1 MQATIRTTVTARSL
15 NSMIQA
21 HIESRSLGEYV
32 WHSGVYGHPAEATG
46 CNWNIAIHC
55 KEDFSACGAVVSSY
69 LEELRHRFVVG
80 EDDIDALPRYESDR
94 VRELEGRRTGA
105 RLARQQAF
113 WAQLK
118 TARMIARRTN
128 LGTVEQP

>member
-15 NSMIQA
+15 NAMIQA
-21 HIESRSLGEYV
+21 YIESCPLGEYV
-32 WHSGVYGHPAEATG
+32 WHSGVYLHPAEPTG
-46 CNWNIAIHC
+46 CNWSIAITC
-55 KEDFSACGAVVSSY
+55 KEDGLACGAVVSSY
-69 LEELRHRFVVG
+69 IEELQHRFVVA
-80 EDDIDALPRYESDR
+80 EDDVDAFPRYEADR
-94 VRELEGRRTGA
+94 VRELERRRTGG

-113 WAQLK
+113 WAQLR